1 MVDLKK
7 TLHDIAAAIV
17 DQPEEIRIEQIQQD
31 IYQRVKEVCAKNY
44 GIKVTNV
51 SILRLSLPD
60 TNLRAVFEQ
69 MKADRQKEIDT
80 ILANADLEA
89 SRITLAA
96 AEESARII
104 AQGTTDAAEIN
115 AKTEAEVAK
124 IYAEAQAANIE
135 LYKFLMS
142 LDTYLN
148 SVDETTI
155 LVVKANEY
163 PFNILTEYSEKITVE
178 GNDMVVNDLTYI
190 LSKLPENDRQALL
203 NAISELIAR
212 NAERNGIEME

>member
-1 MVDLKK
+1 
-7 TLHDIAAAIV
+7 
-17 DQPEEIRIEQIQQD
+17 
-31 IYQRVKEVCAKNY
+31 
-44 GIKVTNV
+44 
-51 SILRLSLPD
+51 
-60 TNLRAVFEQ
+60 
-69 MKADRQKEIDT
+69 
-80 ILANADLEA
+80 
-89 SRITLAA
+89 
-96 AEESARII
+96 
-104 AQGTTDAAEIN
+104 
-115 AKTEAEVAK
+115 
-124 IYAEAQAANIE
+124 
-135 LYKFLMS
+135 MS